1 MNVASAGEVPL
12 GVVYRALANDTRRL
26 ILDLLREPHTHFDDN
41 QYRGLGLSIEDG
53 VCVQDIQKATKISQ
67 SVASTYLKSLQS
79 AGFLTS
85 YREGRWTYYR
95 RDEDAIR
102 AIADR
107 IGQSL

>member
-1 MNVASAGEVPL
+1 MDDIAARDVSL
-12 GVVYRALANDTRRL
+12 GTVYRALANDTRRL
-26 ILDLLREPHTHFDDN
+26 ILDLLREPRTHFDGE

-67 SVASTYLKSLQS
+67 SVASTYLKSLQD

-95 RDEDAIR
+95 RDEKAIR
-102 AIADR
+102 TIADR